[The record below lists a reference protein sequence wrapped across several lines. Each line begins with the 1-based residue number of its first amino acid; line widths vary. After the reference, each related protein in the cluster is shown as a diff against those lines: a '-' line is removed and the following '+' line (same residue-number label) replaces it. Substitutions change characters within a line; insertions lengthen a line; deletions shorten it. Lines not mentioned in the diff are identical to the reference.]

1 MTFRADNSGLGG
13 ELGPS
18 LQAPLTAAQLGLN
31 AQVPASGQL
40 QSGILQSNGWKYFAL
55 GLKSTQAGAINIQ
68 RFLDAAGTV
77 PIGAVVTAALTA
89 STAQSASIGTADSLP
104 FMSFQVTV
112 TNTGAS
118 AATLSNVAGLL
129 QAN

>member
-1 MTFRADNSGLGG
+1 MTLRADNTGLGG

-18 LQAPLTAAQLGLN
+18 LQAVISAAQLGLN

-40 QSGILQSNGWKYFAL
+40 QSAVLLSNGWKYFAL
-55 GLKSTQAGAINIQ
+55 GLKSTQAGAVTIQ

-77 PIGAVVTAALTA
+77 AIGAPVTATLTA
-89 STAQSASIGTADSLP
+89 NTAQTVSIGTADTLP
-104 FMSFQVTV
+104 FMSYQVTV
-112 TNTGAS
+112 TNTGGA

>member
-1 MTFRADNSGLGG
+1 MTYRKDNSGAGG

-18 LQAPLTAAQLGLN
+18 LQVPLSAAQLGLN
-31 AQVPASGQL
+31 AQVPAGGQL
-40 QSGILQSNGWKYFAL
+40 QSSILQSNGWKYFAL
-55 GLKSTQAGAINIQ
+55 GLTSTQAGAINIQ

-77 PIGAVVTAALTA
+77 PIGAPVSATLVAG
-89 STAQSASIGTADSLP
+89 TAQAASIGTADTLP
-104 FMSFQVTV
+104 FMSYQVTV
-112 TNTGAS
+112 TNTGGA